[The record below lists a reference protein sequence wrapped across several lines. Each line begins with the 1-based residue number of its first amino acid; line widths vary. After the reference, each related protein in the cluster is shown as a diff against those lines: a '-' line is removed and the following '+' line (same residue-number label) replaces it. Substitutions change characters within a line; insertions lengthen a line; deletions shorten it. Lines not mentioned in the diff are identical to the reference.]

1 LFISPMFIRAISA
14 MDLPSVK
21 IFVFMLLF

>member
-14 MDLPSVK
+14 MDLPIVK